1 MDTYLI
7 WLLAGFLLMIVEL
20 ISGTF
25 VLLMLGIAAFAGSL
39 MAWLGFGLWPQALV
53 AVIVAMLGLVWVWK
67 RPRRDGPP
75 MASLD
80 LGQAV
85 TVDKWVDREAGRAR
99 VRYRDT
105 LWDAR
110 IEGTTDVDT
119 YYITAVEGNTLRVS
133 AASRA

>member
-20 ISGTF
+20 ITGTF
-25 VLLMLGIAAFAGSL
+25 VLLMLGVAAFAGSL
-39 MAWLGFGLWPQALV
+39 MAWLGLGLWPQTVV
-53 AVIVAMLGLVWVWK
+53 AVIVAVSGLAWVRK
-67 RPRRDGPP
+67 RPRSEGPP
-75 MASLD
+75 MAHID

-85 TVDKWVDREAGRAR
+85 TVDKWLDRAAGRAR

-110 IEGTTDVDT
+110 VEGTTDLDT
-119 YYITAVEGNTLRVS
+119 YYITAVEGSTLRVS
-133 AASRA
+133 AASQ